1 MLMRLAR
8 NNPRHPVRVPMTH
21 RLSCDEFVKLAI
33 LKLRDGNY
41 RGVHSVFSGFNE
53 AFKLYFEGENP
64 VQATNKMAEEGKIVV
79 RPTKGGVV
87 LYLPEDAP
95 QSSRGEE
102 ALKKMGLR

>member
-1 MLMRLAR
+1 M
-8 NNPRHPVRVPMTH
+8 NKQ
-21 RLSCDEFVKLAI
+21 LSYDEFVKLAI
-33 LKLRDGNY
+33 VKLRTGPY
-41 RGVHSVFSGFNE
+41 KGVHSVFSGFNE
-53 AFKLYFEGENP
+53 AFKIYFGGDNP
-64 VQATNKMAEEGKIVV
+64 VPVTNQLAESGAISV